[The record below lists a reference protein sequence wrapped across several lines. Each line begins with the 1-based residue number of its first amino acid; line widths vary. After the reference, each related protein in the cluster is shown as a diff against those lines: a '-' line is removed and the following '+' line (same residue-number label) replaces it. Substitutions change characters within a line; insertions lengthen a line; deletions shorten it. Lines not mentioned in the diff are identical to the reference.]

1 MTEDK
6 SKRKSTRKFNLEKHV
21 KRSFNLEK
29 EVAAT
34 PAPSAEAPATPQS
47 APAPTPA
54 PAGGGDATQTGN
66 GGNKGKHVLSLV
78 VGLAVVAA
86 IGFAAFRGC
95 NSNSSQPV
103 DEPVV
108 DTVMDEQ
115 PTAPTDSTQRADSTQ
130 LGGGDQNAPAGAPNE
145 VQPQDDAVNAA
156 TPSAQPETSTPS
168 TPSTPSTTK
177 TATPSTDVDA
187 EVQKVLHGDYGNG
200 QERKDKLGSSYSKIQ
215 RAVNRY
221 YRSKGLL

>member
-29 EVAAT
+29 ESAAT
-34 PAPSAEAPATPQS
+34 PAPSAEAPAIPQS
-47 APAPTPA
+47 APAPA

-130 LGGGDQNAPAGAPNE
+130 FGGGDQNAPAGAPNE

-156 TPSAQPETSTPS
+156 TPSTQSETSTPS
-168 TPSTPSTTK
+168 TPSPTK
-177 TATPSTDVDA
+177 ATAPSTDMDA

-200 QERKDKLGSSYSKIQ
+200 QERKDKLGSSYTKIQ

>member
-34 PAPSAEAPATPQS
+34 PAPSAETPATPQ
-47 APAPTPA
+47 PAPTPA

-130 LGGGDQNAPAGAPNE
+130 LGGGDQDTPAGAPNE
-145 VQPQDDAVNAA
+145 VRPQDDAVNAA

-168 TPSTPSTTK
+168 TPSTTK
-177 TATPSTDVDA
+177 TATPSTDMDA

>member
-29 EVAAT
+29 EGAAT
-34 PAPSAEAPATPQS
+34 PAPSAEAPATPQ
-47 APAPTPA
+47 PAPTPA
-54 PAGGGDATQTGN
+54 PAGSGDATQTGN

-145 VQPQDDAVNAA
+145 VQPQDETVNAA
-156 TPSAQPETSTPS
+156 MPSAQPETSTPS
-168 TPSTPSTTK
+168 TPSATK
-177 TATPSTDVDA
+177 AATPSKDVDA

>member
-29 EVAAT
+29 EGAAT
-34 PAPSAEAPATPQS
+34 PAPSAEAPATPQ
-47 APAPTPA
+47 PAPTPA

-145 VQPQDDAVNAA
+145 VQPQDETVNAA

-168 TPSTPSTTK
+168 TTSATK
-177 TATPSTDVDA
+177 AATPSKDVDA

>member
-29 EVAAT
+29 ESAAT
-34 PAPSAEAPATPQS
+34 PAPSAEAPAIPQS
-47 APAPTPA
+47 APAPA

-115 PTAPTDSTQRADSTQ
+115 PTAPTDSTQRADRTQ
-130 LGGGDQNAPAGAPNE
+130 FGGGDQNAPAGAPNE

-156 TPSAQPETSTPS
+156 TPSTQSETSTPS
-168 TPSTPSTTK
+168 TPSPTK
-177 TATPSTDVDA
+177 ATAPSTDMDA

-200 QERKDKLGSSYSKIQ
+200 QERKDKLGSSYTKIQ

>member
-34 PAPSAEAPATPQS
+34 PAPSAEAPATPQ
-47 APAPTPA
+47 PAPTPA

-95 NSNSSQPV
+95 SGNSSQPV

-130 LGGGDQNAPAGAPNE
+130 LGGGDQDTPAGAPNE
-145 VQPQDDAVNAA
+145 VHPQDDAVNAA

-168 TPSTPSTTK
+168 TPSATK
-177 TATPSTDVDA
+177 AATPSKDVDA
-187 EVQKVLHGDYGNG
+187 EVQKVLRGDNGNG
-200 QERKDKLGSSYSKIQ
+200 QERKDKLGSSYTKIQ

>member
-34 PAPSAEAPATPQS
+34 PAPSAEAPAIPQP
-47 APAPTPA
+47 APAPA
-54 PAGGGDATQTGN
+54 PAGGGDTTQTGN

-130 LGGGDQNAPAGAPNE
+130 FGGGDQNAPAGAPNE
-145 VQPQDDAVNAA
+145 VQQQDDAVNAA
-156 TPSAQPETSTPS
+156 TPSAQSETSTPS
-168 TPSTPSTTK
+168 TPSPTK
-177 TATPSTDVDA
+177 ATAPSTDMDA

-200 QERKDKLGSSYSKIQ
+200 QERKDKLGSSYTKIQ

-221 YRSKGLL
+221 YRSRGLL

>member
-29 EVAAT
+29 ESAAT
-34 PAPSAEAPATPQS
+34 PAPSAEAPAIPQS
-47 APAPTPA
+47 APAPA

-115 PTAPTDSTQRADSTQ
+115 PTAPTDSTQRTDSTQ
-130 LGGGDQNAPAGAPNE
+130 VGGGDQNAPAGAPNK

-156 TPSAQPETSTPS
+156 TPSTQSETSTPS
-168 TPSTPSTTK
+168 TPSPTK
-177 TATPSTDVDA
+177 ATAPSTDMDA

-200 QERKDKLGSSYSKIQ
+200 QERKDKLGSSYTKIQ

>member
-34 PAPSAEAPATPQS
+34 PAPSAEAPATPQ
-47 APAPTPA
+47 PAPTPV

-130 LGGGDQNAPAGAPNE
+130 FGGGDQNAPAGAPNE

-168 TPSTPSTTK
+168 TPSATK
-177 TATPSTDVDA
+177 AATPSKDVDA
-187 EVQKVLHGDYGNG
+187 EVQKVLRGDYGNG
-200 QERKDKLGSSYSKIQ
+200 QERKDKLGSSYTKIQ

>member
-34 PAPSAEAPATPQS
+34 PAPSAEAPATPQ
-47 APAPTPA
+47 PAPTPA

-130 LGGGDQNAPAGAPNE
+130 LGGGDQNAPTGAPNE

-156 TPSAQPETSTPS
+156 TPSTT
-168 TPSTPSTTK
+168 STPSTTK

-200 QERKDKLGSSYSKIQ
+200 QERKDKLGSSYTKIQ

-221 YRSKGLL
+221 YHSKGLL

>member
-34 PAPSAEAPATPQS
+34 PAPSAEAPATPQ
-47 APAPTPA
+47 PAPTPA

-130 LGGGDQNAPAGAPNE
+130 LGGGDQDTPAGAPNE

-168 TPSTPSTTK
+168 TPSATK
-177 TATPSTDVDA
+177 AATPSKDVDA
-187 EVQKVLHGDYGNG
+187 EVQKVLRGDYGNG
-200 QERKDKLGSSYSKIQ
+200 QERKDKLGSSYTKIQ

>member
-34 PAPSAEAPATPQS
+34 PAPSAEAPATPQP
-47 APAPTPA
+47 APAPA

-78 VGLAVVAA
+78 VGLAVVVA

-168 TPSTPSTTK
+168 TPSPTK
-177 TATPSTDVDA
+177 ATAPSTDVDA

>member
-29 EVAAT
+29 EGAAT
-34 PAPSAEAPATPQS
+34 PAPSAEAPATPQ
-47 APAPTPA
+47 PAPTPA

-95 NSNSSQPV
+95 SGNSSQPV

-130 LGGGDQNAPAGAPNE
+130 SEGGDQNTPAGAPNE
-145 VQPQDDAVNAA
+145 VQPQDETVNTA

-168 TPSTPSTTK
+168 TPSATK
-177 TATPSTDVDA
+177 AATPSKDMDA
-187 EVQKVLHGDYGNG
+187 EVQKVLRGDYGNG
-200 QERKDKLGSSYSKIQ
+200 QERKDKLGSSYTKIQ

>member
-34 PAPSAEAPATPQS
+34 PAPSAEAPATPQ
-47 APAPTPA
+47 PAPTPA

-95 NSNSSQPV
+95 SGNSSQPV

-115 PTAPTDSTQRADSTQ
+115 PTAPTHSTQRADSTQ
-130 LGGGDQNAPAGAPNE
+130 LGGGDQDTPAGAPNE

-168 TPSTPSTTK
+168 TPSATK
-177 TATPSTDVDA
+177 AATPSKDVDA
-187 EVQKVLHGDYGNG
+187 EVQKVLRGDYGNG
-200 QERKDKLGSSYSKIQ
+200 QERKDKLGSSYTKIQ

>member
-29 EVAAT
+29 EGAAT
-34 PAPSAEAPATPQS
+34 PAPSAEAPATPQP
-47 APAPTPA
+47 APAPA
-54 PAGGGDATQTGN
+54 PAGGGDTTQTGN

-156 TPSAQPETSTPS
+156 TPSAQSETSTPS
-168 TPSTPSTTK
+168 TPSPTK
-177 TATPSTDVDA
+177 ATAPSTDMDA

>member
-34 PAPSAEAPATPQS
+34 PAPSAEAPATPQ
-47 APAPTPA
+47 PAPTPA

-95 NSNSSQPV
+95 SGNSSQPV

-130 LGGGDQNAPAGAPNE
+130 LGGGDQDTPAGAPNE

-168 TPSTPSTTK
+168 TPSATK
-177 TATPSTDVDA
+177 AATPSKDVDA
-187 EVQKVLHGDYGNG
+187 EVQKVLRGDYGNG
-200 QERKDKLGSSYSKIQ
+200 QERKDKLGSSYTKIQ

>member
-34 PAPSAEAPATPQS
+34 PAPSAEAPATPQP
-47 APAPTPA
+47 APAPA

-115 PTAPTDSTQRADSTQ
+115 PSAPTDSTQRADNTQ
-130 LGGGDQNAPAGAPNE
+130 FGGGDQNAPADAPNE

-156 TPSAQPETSTPS
+156 TPS

-177 TATPSTDVDA
+177 TATSSTDVDA

>member
-6 SKRKSTRKFNLEKHV
+6 SKRKSTR
-21 KRSFNLEK
+21 SFNLEK
-29 EVAAT
+29 EGAAT
-34 PAPSAEAPATPQS
+34 PAPSAETPATPQP

-66 GGNKGKHVLSLV
+66 DGNKGKHVLSLV

-130 LGGGDQNAPAGAPNE
+130 FGGGDQNAPAGAPNE

-156 TPSAQPETSTPS
+156 TPSAQSETSTPS
-168 TPSTPSTTK
+168 TPSPTK
-177 TATPSTDVDA
+177 ATAPSTDMDA

>member
-29 EVAAT
+29 ESAAT
-34 PAPSAEAPATPQS
+34 PAPSAEAPAIPQS
-47 APAPTPA
+47 APAPA

-130 LGGGDQNAPAGAPNE
+130 FGGGDQNAPAGAPNE

-156 TPSAQPETSTPS
+156 TPSAQSETSTSS
-168 TPSTPSTTK
+168 TPSPTK
-177 TATPSTDVDA
+177 ATAPSTDMDA

>member
-34 PAPSAEAPATPQS
+34 PAPSAEAPTTPQP

-66 GGNKGKHVLSLV
+66 GGNKSKHVLSLV

-130 LGGGDQNAPAGAPNE
+130 FGGGDQNTPAGAPNE
-145 VQPQDDAVNAA
+145 VRPQDDAVNAA

-168 TPSTPSTTK
+168 TPSPTK
-177 TATPSTDVDA
+177 ATAPSTDVDA
-187 EVQKVLHGDYGNG
+187 EVQKVLRGDYGNG
-200 QERKDKLGSSYSKIQ
+200 QERKDKLGSSYTKIQ
-215 RAVNRY
+215 HAVNRY
-221 YRSKGLL
+221 YRSRGLL

>member
-29 EVAAT
+29 EGAAT
-34 PAPSAEAPATPQS
+34 PAPSAEVPATPQ
-47 APAPTPA
+47 PAPTPA
-54 PAGGGDATQTGN
+54 PAGSGDATQTGN

-130 LGGGDQNAPAGAPNE
+130 LGGGDQDTPAGAPNE
-145 VQPQDDAVNAA
+145 VQPQDETVNAA

-168 TPSTPSTTK
+168 TPSATK
-177 TATPSTDVDA
+177 AATPSKDVDA

>member
-34 PAPSAEAPATPQS
+34 PAPSAEAPATPQP

-95 NSNSSQPV
+95 SGNSSQPV

-130 LGGGDQNAPAGAPNE
+130 SEGGDQNTPAGAPNE
-145 VQPQDDAVNAA
+145 VQPQDETVNTA

-168 TPSTPSTTK
+168 TPSATK
-177 TATPSTDVDA
+177 AATPSKDVDA
-187 EVQKVLHGDYGNG
+187 EVQKVLRGDYGNG
-200 QERKDKLGSSYSKIQ
+200 QDRKDKLGSSYTKIQ

>member
-6 SKRKSTRKFNLEKHV
+6 SKRKSTHKFNLEKHV

-34 PAPSAEAPATPQS
+34 PAPSAEAPATPQ
-47 APAPTPA
+47 PAPTPA

-130 LGGGDQNAPAGAPNE
+130 LGGGDQDTPAGAPNE

-168 TPSTPSTTK
+168 TPSATKATTPSK
-177 TATPSTDVDA
+177 DVDT
-187 EVQKVLHGDYGNG
+187 EVQKVLRGDYGNG
-200 QERKDKLGSSYSKIQ
+200 QERKDKLGSSYTKIQ

>member
-29 EVAAT
+29 EGAAT
-34 PAPSAEAPATPQS
+34 PAPSAEAPATPQ
-47 APAPTPA
+47 PAPTPA

-130 LGGGDQNAPAGAPNE
+130 FGGGDQNAPAGAPNE

-156 TPSAQPETSTPS
+156 TPSAQSETSTPS
-168 TPSTPSTTK
+168 TPSPTK
-177 TATPSTDVDA
+177 ATAPSTDMDA

>member
-34 PAPSAEAPATPQS
+34 PAPSAETPATPQP
-47 APAPTPA
+47 APAPA

-130 LGGGDQNAPAGAPNE
+130 LGGGDQNTPAGAPNE
-145 VQPQDDAVNAA
+145 VRPQDDAVNAA

-168 TPSTPSTTK
+168 TPSPTK
-177 TATPSTDVDA
+177 ATAPSTDVDA
-187 EVQKVLHGDYGNG
+187 EVQKVLRGDYGNG
-200 QERKDKLGSSYSKIQ
+200 QERKDKLGSSYTKIQ
-215 RAVNRY
+215 HAVNRY
-221 YRSKGLL
+221 YRSRGLL

>member
-29 EVAAT
+29 EGAAT
-34 PAPSAEAPATPQS
+34 PAPSAEAPATPQ
-47 APAPTPA
+47 PA

-108 DTVMDEQ
+108 DTVMVEQ
-115 PTAPTDSTQRADSTQ
+115 PTAPTDSTQRAASTQ
-130 LGGGDQNAPAGAPNE
+130 FGGGDQNAPAGAPNE

-156 TPSAQPETSTPS
+156 TPSAQSETST
-168 TPSTPSTTK
+168 TSTPSTTK
-177 TATPSTDVDA
+177 TATPSTDMDA

>member
-34 PAPSAEAPATPQS
+34 PAPSAEAPATPQ
-47 APAPTPA
+47 PAPTPA
-54 PAGGGDATQTGN
+54 PAGGRDATQPGT
-66 GGNKGKHVLSLV
+66 GGNKGKHVLSLA
-78 VGLAVVAA
+78 VGLAAVAA

-95 NSNSSQPV
+95 SGNSSQPV

-130 LGGGDQNAPAGAPNE
+130 LGGGDQDTPAGAPNE

-168 TPSTPSTTK
+168 TPSATMAPTPSK
-177 TATPSTDVDA
+177 DVDA
-187 EVQKVLHGDYGNG
+187 EVLKVLRGDYGNG
-200 QERKDKLGSSYSKIQ
+200 QEHKDKLGSSYTKIQ

>member
-29 EVAAT
+29 EGAAT
-34 PAPSAEAPATPQS
+34 PAPSAEAPTTPQP
-47 APAPTPA
+47 APAPA

-66 GGNKGKHVLSLV
+66 GGNKSKHVLSLV

-95 NSNSSQPV
+95 SGNSSQPV

-130 LGGGDQNAPAGAPNE
+130 LGGGDQNTPAGAPNE
-145 VQPQDDAVNAA
+145 VQPQDETVNAA

-168 TPSTPSTTK
+168 TPSATK
-177 TATPSTDVDA
+177 AATPSKDVDA
-187 EVQKVLHGDYGNG
+187 EVQKVLHGYYGNG
-200 QERKDKLGSSYSKIQ
+200 QERKDKLGSSYTKIQ

>member
-29 EVAAT
+29 EGAAT
-34 PAPSAEAPATPQS
+34 PAPSAEAPATPQP

-66 GGNKGKHVLSLV
+66 GGNKSKHVLSLV

-95 NSNSSQPV
+95 SGNSSQPV

-130 LGGGDQNAPAGAPNE
+130 SEGGDQNTPAGAPNE
-145 VQPQDDAVNAA
+145 VQPQDETVNTA

-168 TPSTPSTTK
+168 TPSATK
-177 TATPSTDVDA
+177 AATPSKDVDA
-187 EVQKVLHGDYGNG
+187 EVQKVLRGDYGNG
-200 QERKDKLGSSYSKIQ
+200 QERKDKLGSSYTKIQ

>member
-29 EVAAT
+29 EGAAT
-34 PAPSAEAPATPQS
+34 PAPSAEAPATPQ
-47 APAPTPA
+47 PAPTPA

-145 VQPQDDAVNAA
+145 VQPQDETVNAA
-156 TPSAQPETSTPS
+156 TPSVQPETSTPS
-168 TPSTPSTTK
+168 TLSATKATTPSK
-177 TATPSTDVDA
+177 DVDA
-187 EVQKVLHGDYGNG
+187 EVQKVLRGDYGNG
-200 QERKDKLGSSYSKIQ
+200 QERKDKLGSSYTKIQ

>member
-34 PAPSAEAPATPQS
+34 PAPSAEAPATPQP

-54 PAGGGDATQTGN
+54 PAGGSDATQTGN

-95 NSNSSQPV
+95 SGNSSQPV

-130 LGGGDQNAPAGAPNE
+130 LGGGDQDTPASAPNE
-145 VQPQDDAVNAA
+145 VQPQNETANAA

-168 TPSTPSTTK
+168 TPSATK
-177 TATPSTDVDA
+177 AATPSKDVDA
-187 EVQKVLHGDYGNG
+187 EVQKVLRGDYGNG
-200 QERKDKLGSSYSKIQ
+200 QERKDKLDSSYTKIQ

>member
-29 EVAAT
+29 EGAAT
-34 PAPSAEAPATPQS
+34 PAPSAEAPATPQP

-130 LGGGDQNAPAGAPNE
+130 SEGGDQNTPAGAPNE
-145 VQPQDDAVNAA
+145 VQPQDETVNTA

-168 TPSTPSTTK
+168 TPSATK
-177 TATPSTDVDA
+177 AATPLKDVDA
-187 EVQKVLHGDYGNG
+187 EVQKVLRGDYGNG

>member
-34 PAPSAEAPATPQS
+34 PAPSAEAPATPQ
-47 APAPTPA
+47 PAPTPV

-130 LGGGDQNAPAGAPNE
+130 FGGGDQNAPAGAPNE

-168 TPSTPSTTK
+168 TPSATK
-177 TATPSTDVDA
+177 AATPSKDVDA

>member
-29 EVAAT
+29 EGAAT
-34 PAPSAEAPATPQS
+34 PAPSAEAPATPQP
-47 APAPTPA
+47 APAPA

-95 NSNSSQPV
+95 SGNSSQPV

-168 TPSTPSTTK
+168 TPSATK
-177 TATPSTDVDA
+177 AATPSKDVDA
-187 EVQKVLHGDYGNG
+187 EVQKVLRGDYGNG
-200 QERKDKLGSSYSKIQ
+200 QERKDKLGSSYTKIQ

>member
-29 EVAAT
+29 ESAAT
-34 PAPSAEAPATPQS
+34 PAPSAEAPTTTQP

-78 VGLAVVAA
+78 VGIAVVAA

-130 LGGGDQNAPAGAPNE
+130 FGGGDQNAPAGAPNE

-156 TPSAQPETSTPS
+156 TPSAQSETSTPS
-168 TPSTPSTTK
+168 TPSPTK
-177 TATPSTDVDA
+177 ATAPSTDMDA

>member
-29 EVAAT
+29 ESAAT
-34 PAPSAEAPATPQS
+34 PAPSAEAPAIPQS
-47 APAPTPA
+47 APAPA

-130 LGGGDQNAPAGAPNE
+130 FGGGDQNAPAGAPNE

-156 TPSAQPETSTPS
+156 TPSTQSETSTPS
-168 TPSTPSTTK
+168 TPSPTK
-177 TATPSTDVDA
+177 ATAPSTDMDA

>member
-34 PAPSAEAPATPQS
+34 PAPSAEAPATPQ
-47 APAPTPA
+47 PAPTPA
-54 PAGGGDATQTGN
+54 PAGGSDATQTGN

-95 NSNSSQPV
+95 SGNSSQPV

-130 LGGGDQNAPAGAPNE
+130 LGGGDQDTPASAPNE
-145 VQPQDDAVNAA
+145 VQPQNETANAA

-168 TPSTPSTTK
+168 TPSATK
-177 TATPSTDVDA
+177 AATPSKDVDA
-187 EVQKVLHGDYGNG
+187 EVQKVLRGDYGNG
-200 QERKDKLGSSYSKIQ
+200 QERKDKLGSSYTKIQ

>member
-34 PAPSAEAPATPQS
+34 PAPSAEAPATPQ
-47 APAPTPA
+47 PAPTPA

-130 LGGGDQNAPAGAPNE
+130 FGGGDQNAPAGAPNE
-145 VQPQDDAVNAA
+145 VRPQDDAVNAA

-168 TPSTPSTTK
+168 TPSATK
-177 TATPSTDVDA
+177 AATPSKDVDA

>member
-34 PAPSAEAPATPQS
+34 PAPSAEAPATPQ
-47 APAPTPA
+47 PAPTPA

-95 NSNSSQPV
+95 NSNSSQPM

-130 LGGGDQNAPAGAPNE
+130 FGGGDQNAPADAPNE
-145 VQPQDDAVNAA
+145 VQPQDETVNAA

-168 TPSTPSTTK
+168 TPSATK
-177 TATPSTDVDA
+177 AATPSKDMDA
-187 EVQKVLHGDYGNG
+187 EVQKVLRGDYGNG
-200 QERKDKLGSSYSKIQ
+200 QERKDKLGSSYTKIQ

>member
-34 PAPSAEAPATPQS
+34 PAPSAEAPATPQ
-47 APAPTPA
+47 PAPTPA

-95 NSNSSQPV
+95 SGNSSQPV

-130 LGGGDQNAPAGAPNE
+130 LGGGDQATPAGAPNE

-156 TPSAQPETSTPS
+156 PPSAQPETSTPS
-168 TPSTPSTTK
+168 TPSATK
-177 TATPSTDVDA
+177 AATPSKDVDA
-187 EVQKVLHGDYGNG
+187 EVQKVLRGDYGNG
-200 QERKDKLGSSYSKIQ
+200 QERKDKLGSSYTKIQ